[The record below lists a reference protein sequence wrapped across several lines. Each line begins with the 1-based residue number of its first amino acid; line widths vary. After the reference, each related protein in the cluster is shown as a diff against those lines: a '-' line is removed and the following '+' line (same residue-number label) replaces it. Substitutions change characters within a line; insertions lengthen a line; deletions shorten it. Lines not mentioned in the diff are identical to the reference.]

1 MVVLSG
7 HEMSWP
13 PKVFEQIIP
22 ATIIPATLTDL
33 AVVAQGEIAGV

>member
-1 MVVLSG
+1 MVTLSG

-22 ATIIPATLTDL
+22 AIIIPAVLTDL
-33 AVVAQGEIAGV
+33 AL